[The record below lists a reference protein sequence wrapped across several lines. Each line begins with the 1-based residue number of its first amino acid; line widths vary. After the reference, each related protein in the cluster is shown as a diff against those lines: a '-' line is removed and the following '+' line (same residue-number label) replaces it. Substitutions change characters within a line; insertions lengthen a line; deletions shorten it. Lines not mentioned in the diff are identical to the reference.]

1 MRCLALEWKC
11 RALTGYQEAVKQYEK
26 ASSAYA
32 QAMAKN
38 IQNEN
43 AMQAQA
49 DYVRRHA
56 SEDQGNALKSERKNL
71 LSDASMAKDTS
82 TIYSEE
88 DQRRFQ
94 NATKNTDARAHRLQ
108 DLANVSDHYA
118 NPTTKITDMSDQE
131 FQAAYTSYQEAKD
144 QQGEYEAQAQAARK
158 QADQYLRTNTA
169 MYNVLTAKADQYQRK
184 ADAAQAKMDELT
196 GGDAKVAYAIE
207 SRGESA
213 TLSRNARKD
222 RNFNQYVKLGK
233 RSDWMPKLRGA
244 VEGMLN
250 QIGYVDTHSDLIDA
264 ILGSITS

>member
-38 IQNEN
+38 IQTEN

-49 DYVRRHA
+49 DSVRRHA

-118 NPTTKITDMSDQE
+118 NPTTK
-131 FQAAYTSYQEAKD
+131 
-144 QQGEYEAQAQAARK
+144 
-158 QADQYLRTNTA
+158 
-169 MYNVLTAKADQYQRK
+169 
-184 ADAAQAKMDELT
+184 
-196 GGDAKVAYAIE
+196 
-207 SRGESA
+207 SR
-213 TLSRNARKD
+213 
-222 RNFNQYVKLGK
+222 
-233 RSDWMPKLRGA
+233 
-244 VEGMLN
+244 
-250 QIGYVDTHSDLIDA
+250 I
-264 ILGSITS
+264 